1 MWDAIVDRQRG
12 YLNFTP
18 ELCRAMRGMRLAVLG
33 AGGNGA
39 VMDQLVRLGFEKFT
53 IVDPDVV
60 EPTNLNRLPF
70 GVSQIG
76 YPKAMAWKQY
86 LRGINPE
93 CDIIIHQEA
102 IDRKSGPWLAELLA
116 EKDLVF
122 AGTTSLEANIV
133 IGRVCATL
141 KKRMIVGPA
150 SSGAWVVSTF
160 THEDALTLEKVA
172 GLGTEGQELT
182 HIDYQA
188 AAPKFRALTF
198 YPGRAGKYDP
208 DALGAML
215 GGELEAR
222 SCKVFVSL
230 TNAAMAFEAVKNT
243 AVLNGLP
250 LNGTA
255 VTAMPVFHVF
265 DPYSGCSYYF
275 NAQTREIG
283 IPDWL
288 TRDIRWHP
296 CPEEPGGEADA

>member
-18 ELCRAMRGMRLAVLG
+18 ELCRAMRQTRLAVLG
-33 AGGNGA
+33 AGGNGS
-39 VMDQLVRLGFEKFT
+39 VMDHLVRLGFERFI

-60 EPTNLNRLPF
+60 EATNLNRLPF

-76 YPKAMAWKQY
+76 QPKVLAWKEY
-86 LRGINPE
+86 LLGVNPE
-93 CDIIIHQEA
+93 CEIIALQA
-102 IDRKSGPWLAELLA
+102 TIDRGSGPWLKELLA
-116 EKDLVF
+116 ETDIVF
-122 AGTTSLEANIV
+122 AGTTSAEANIV

-160 THEDALTLEKVA
+160 THEDGVTLEKVA
-172 GLGTEGQELT
+172 GLCTEGQELAD
-182 HIDYQA
+182 INYQA
-188 AAPKFRALTF
+188 AARKFKALTF
-198 YPGRAGKYDP
+198 YPGRAGKYSP
-208 DALGAML
+208 GVLGAMT

-222 SCKVFVSL
+222 SSKVFVSL

-250 LNGTA
+250 LHGTA

-265 DPYSGCSYYF
+265 DPYSGCSYYY
-275 NAQTREIG
+275 NAQRREIG

-288 TRDIRWHP
+288 TRDVRWHP
-296 CPEEPGGEADA
+296 CPEEPAGRTGE